1 MQSLRTLR
9 QRLGLS
15 QAALAQA
22 LGISTVYIK
31 KVEAGQRTLSL
42 PLVLKLAALT
52 GEPAQ
57 CPTCHQEVAQTEEE

>member
-1 MQSLRTLR
+1 MVILRTLR

-31 KVEAGQRTLSL
+31 KLEAGQRTLSL
-42 PLVLKLAALT
+42 PLARKLAALT

-57 CPTCHQEVAQTEEE
+57 CPTCHQPVVHTQED